1 MKYFPIVLLLIMLS
15 IPTAVSAQ
23 VSSLETAV
31 NQYRVV
37 NGATAL
43 HVDTRLEAAAQSKI
57 NYMLSSGCYLPRC
70 VNEPVPYDRQ
80 QAAGYP
86 STGNASELIDTDHP
100 TVQGVIDAWTVDSSG
115 NRFILLLGLFTDL
128 GCASGMAGSTPLWVC
143 DFGQQATTPTSTG
156 VPTTSTATSV
166 PATSTSAPTATAT
179 TTPGVGEPMGECAR
193 VWYSDDGSSSAARF
207 GARSTQFEC
216 VGF

>member
-31 NQYRVV
+31 NQYRVA

-100 TVQGVIDAWTVDSSG
+100 TVQGVIDAWAVDGSG

-143 DFGQQATTPTSTG
+143 DFGQQATTPTATG
-156 VPTTSTATSV
+156 VPV
-166 PATSTSAPTATAT
+166 TSTSAPTATPTA
-179 TTPGVGEPMGECAR
+179 TPGVGEPIGECAR
-193 VWYSDDGSSSAARF
+193 VWYGDDGSSAARF